1 MAEEDEEIIDEADDK
16 KKHGKRYGTHIANV
30 RKEAYVSHVVDAT
43 LEAERTGKKI
53 DFRKCAELAGYSPGS
68 AKQMAYYLR
77 GKSDVQDQ
85 IRIRL
90 SAAGISDAEIIGVP
104 ASIVRYSL
112 ADVIDVYPDGSW
124 ELNLHKAMAN
134 GAITA
139 VRKLGQD
146 AKGRPYV
153 EMYDKLRAADLLSS
167 VRGLKRADV
176 KPDDLALR
184 RMAIEDDIRAFRE
197 KMFIQSSGDAVFA
210 DEAAEKYRAH
220 LAKQDDFR
228 PYMKESGD
236 PNDRTR
242 DDDPAS

>member
-1 MAEEDEEIIDEADDK
+1 MSEENEELIDEADDK
-16 KKHGKRYGTHIANV
+16 KKHGKRYGKHIADV
-30 RKEAYVSHVVDAT
+30 RREAFVGHVIDAT
-43 LEAERTGKKI
+43 LIAERTGEKI
-53 DFRKCAELAGYSPGS
+53 DYRKCAELAGYPTGS

-85 IRIRL
+85 IRVRL
-90 SAAGISDAEIIGVP
+90 AAAGISDAEIIGVP
-104 ASIVRYSL
+104 ASIVRFSL
-112 ADVIDVYPDGSW
+112 ADVIDVYPDGGW
-124 ELNLHKAMAN
+124 ELNLHKAISN

-139 VRKLGQD
+139 VKKLGQD

-167 VRGLKRADV
+167 IRGLKRADV

-197 KMFIQSSGDAVFA
+197 KMFIQSNGDAAFA

-228 PYMKESGD
+228 PYMKEGD